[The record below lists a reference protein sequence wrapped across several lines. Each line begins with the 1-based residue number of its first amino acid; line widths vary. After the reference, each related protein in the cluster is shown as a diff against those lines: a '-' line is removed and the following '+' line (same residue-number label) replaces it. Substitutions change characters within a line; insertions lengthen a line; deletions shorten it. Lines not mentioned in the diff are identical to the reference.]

1 MRAILVIAG
10 KDLFRSVRDR
20 TAIASAVIAPL
31 GLAFILSSVLGGA
44 DELSFETSFAVVDR
58 DRGPVARRFTE
69 QVLPGIEREGFASI
83 IPLDSLEAAR
93 ARAANEDRD
102 DHVAAAYVI
111 PAGFSQAVQE
121 GRPAEIRVLGNPDTP
136 IGAEIARS
144 IAEDFAARLNSVR
157 LAVATSTTLGDAV
170 ARDIEA
176 AAQTIAAEDAPVH
189 VEDAPAASSE
199 FDSSK
204 SFFAA
209 GMAVFFLFFTTSF
222 GAVSLLRERREGTLA
237 RLVAAPVSRG
247 AIVAA
252 KGLFAYVLG
261 VVSMALLAVATS
273 LMLGARWGD
282 PVGVVLLIVTGVF
295 AAMGIQALV
304 TTLAKTDAQATGYG
318 SVVGVTFGLLGGTF
332 FPIGQGPELLSRLS
346 LVTPHAW
353 LMQGF
358 GELSGGASRAA
369 GVVTEAL
376 ALTAIGAV
384 AGGIALARSRTLVTY
399 R

>member
-20 TAIASAVIAPL
+20 TAIASVVIAPL
-31 GLAFILSSVLGGA
+31 GLAFILSSVLGGG
-44 DELSFETSFAVVDR
+44 DDGLSFETSFAVVDR

-69 QVLPGIEREGFASI
+69 QVLRGIEREGFASI
-83 IPLDSLEAAR
+83 VPLDSLEAAR

-157 LAVATSTTLGDAV
+157 LAVATSTTLGA
-170 ARDIEA
+170 ATRDIEPVA
-176 AAQTIAAEDAPVH
+176 RTIATEEAPVR

-252 KGLFAYVLG
+252 KGLFAYALG
-261 VVSMALLAVATS
+261 FLSMAVLAVATS
-273 LMLGARWGD
+273 LMLGAGWGD

-304 TTLAKTDAQATGYG
+304 TTLAKTDEQATGYG
-318 SVVGVTFGLLGGTF
+318 SVVGVIFGLLGGTF

-346 LVTPHAW
+346 LITPHAW

-369 GVVTEAL
+369 GVVSEAL